1 MSKNEDGL
9 IFEVMVKV
17 RGAEDR
23 WSRVKAYSSAI
34 DVDAHLRDNLTAALN
49 DHKVEIW
56 REYGTFVAEYPG
68 ESWLEEKHSKKYPRN
83 E

>member
-23 WSRVKAYSSAI
+23 WSRVKAYTSAMG
-34 DVDAHLRDNLTAALN
+34 VDAHLRDNPTAALN
-49 DHKVEIW
+49 DHKVEVW
-56 REYGTFVAEYPG
+56 GEYGTFVAEYTG
-68 ESWLEEKHSKKYPRN
+68 ESWLEQNHSKKYLRN